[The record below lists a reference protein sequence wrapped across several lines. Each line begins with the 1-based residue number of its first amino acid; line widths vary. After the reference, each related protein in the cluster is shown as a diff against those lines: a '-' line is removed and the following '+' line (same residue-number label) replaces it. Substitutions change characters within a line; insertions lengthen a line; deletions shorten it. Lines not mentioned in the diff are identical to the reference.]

1 MTIMGGA
8 EPGRPPSLSL
18 PDDWPAKA
26 ADSLEGAVAA
36 VRARTVRPLQIAS
49 RAIVYGI
56 IVGIMGAILMILI
69 AIGVIRL
76 LDVYAFPTEVWA
88 SYLVVGGIFGL
99 SGLFLSSLK
108 RAKPKR

>member
-1 MTIMGGA
+1 MTIMGGGDKL
-8 EPGRPPSLSL
+8 PTQSLRL

-36 VRARTVRPLQIAS
+36 VRARTVRPLQTVS
-49 RAIVYGI
+49 RVVVYGI
-56 IVGIMGAILMILI
+56 VVGIMGLILMILI

-88 SYLVVGGIFGL
+88 SYLLVGGIFGL

-108 RAKPKR
+108 RAKPK